1 MTAALLALNARTFA
15 SLKHHRNYRLFFTG
29 QVISVSGTWMQNV
42 ALAWLV
48 VELTSS
54 PIAVGALAFC
64 RFIPFTV
71 FGLVA
76 GVVADR
82 IDNRRLVIGTQAA
95 SMALSAILATLV
107 LTGSET
113 LWLVYV
119 LATLGGTALVFD
131 APGRHALT
139 FQMVGRDELP
149 NAVALNASLF
159 NASRVVGPAVAGVL
173 IAAFG
178 VGICFALNTVTFVAV
193 LAGLLM
199 MRQEELVP
207 VERSAQPPTMM
218 KGIREGLA
226 WVLRSPDMRL
236 VLSMVTVVST
246 VGFNFHVIL
255 PLLASDTLD
264 TGPEVF
270 GILSACFGGG
280 ALVGALLSA
289 GLGRA
294 SWKALV
300 LGTGGF
306 SVCLLALAPLASVV
320 PCAILLFGAGLCFT
334 VWTSNANSLLQL
346 RAPDHLRGR
355 VVSLYLWAFAGLAPL
370 GGLLAGWLCAV
381 GGTRLSFAVAG
392 STGLLMAVLAARELS
407 LRRAAL
413 PA

>member
-1 MTAALLALNARTFA
+1 MTAALLALNERTFA
-15 SLKHHRNYRLFFTG
+15 SLKLHRNYRLFFTG

-64 RFIPFTV
+64 RFIPFTI

-82 IDNRRLVIGTQAA
+82 IDNRKLVIFTQSS
-95 SMALSAILATLV
+95 SMVLSAILATLV

-119 LATLGGTALVFD
+119 LAILGGTALVFD

-159 NASRVVGPAVAGVL
+159 NASRVVGPALAGVL

-193 LAGLLM
+193 LVGLLL
-199 MRQEELVP
+199 MRKDELVP
-207 VERSAQPPTMM
+207 VERSKEPPTMM
-218 KGIREGLA
+218 KGIREGLG
-226 WVLRSPDMRL
+226 WVLRSPDVRL
-236 VLSMVTVVST
+236 VLAIVTVVST

-280 ALVGALLSA
+280 ALLGALLSA

-300 LGTGGF
+300 LGTAGF
-306 SVCLLALAPLASVV
+306 SISLLLLAPMTSVV
-320 PCAILLFGAGLCFT
+320 PCAILLFATGTCFT
-334 VWTSNANSLLQL
+334 LWTANANSILQL

-370 GGLLAGWLCAV
+370 GGLLAGWLCSV
-381 GGTRLSFAVAG
+381 GGTELSFAVAG
-392 STGLLMAVLAARELS
+392 ATGLLMAALAARELS
-407 LRRAAL
+407 VRRAA
-413 PA
+413 AAA

>member
-1 MTAALLALNARTFA
+1 VTAALLALNERTFA
-15 SLKHHRNYRLFFTG
+15 SLKRHRNYRLFFTG
-29 QVISVSGTWMQNV
+29 QVISVSGTWMQNI

-54 PIAVGALAFC
+54 PLAVGALAFC
-64 RFIPFTV
+64 RFIPFTL

-82 IDNRRLVIGTQAA
+82 LDNRKLVIATQSV
-95 SMALSAILATLV
+95 SMVLSAILATLV
-107 LTGSET
+107 LTGTET
-113 LWLVYV
+113 LWLVYL

-159 NASRVVGPAVAGVL
+159 NASRVVGPAVGGVL

-178 VGICFALNTVTFVAV
+178 VGLCFAINTVTFIAV

-199 MRQEELVP
+199 MRKEELVP
-207 VERSAQPPTMM
+207 VERAKEPPTMM
-218 KGIREGLA
+218 RGIREGLS
-226 WVLRSPDMRL
+226 WVLQSPDMRL

-289 GLGRA
+289 ALGRA
-294 SWKALV
+294 SWKVLV
-300 LGTGGF
+300 LGTAGF
-306 SVCLLALAPLASVV
+306 SLCLLLLAPLNTVV
-320 PCAILLFGAGLCFT
+320 PCAILLFATGVCFT
-334 VWTSNANSLLQL
+334 LWTSNANSILQL

-370 GGLLAGWLCAV
+370 GGLFAGWLCSI
-381 GGTRLSFAVAG
+381 GGTQLSFAVAG
-392 STGLLMAVLAARELS
+392 VTGLVMAALAVRELS
-407 LRRAAL
+407 LRRAAA